1 MHKNLCSLALLLLE
15 HIAMNKS
22 TDPVVGA
29 IEGLLKT
36 IRISQNDKQQ
46 ARLSLVSG
54 NNHVEEQAFETN
66 ESWSPTLSQIGLSVT
81 KSLMSSLLREIVAL
95 SCLYPDCGL
104 LSNQTYQHERTSC
117 ELVKVT
123 RLKNKESFV
132 AHVRQH

>member
-66 ESWSPTLSQIGLSVT
+66 ES
-81 KSLMSSLLREIVAL
+81 
-95 SCLYPDCGL
+95 
-104 LSNQTYQHERTSC
+104 
-117 ELVKVT
+117 
-123 RLKNKESFV
+123 
-132 AHVRQH
+132 